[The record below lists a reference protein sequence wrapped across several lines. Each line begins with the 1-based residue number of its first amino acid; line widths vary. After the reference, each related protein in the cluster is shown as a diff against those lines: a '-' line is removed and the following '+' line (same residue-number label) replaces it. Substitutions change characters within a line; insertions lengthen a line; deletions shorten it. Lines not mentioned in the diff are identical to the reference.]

1 MGSPRSFTVLGG
13 GLSGLSA
20 AFHLSRRF
28 PARTGTRITL
38 LEKSSRL
45 GGWVQSERVRVKDK
59 HGHEAEILLES
70 GPRTLR
76 PASKAV
82 LEIVSIFT
90 SVVMYLFAGRAVRAS
105 LHDNTAGKVL

>member
-1 MGSPRSFTVLGG
+1 M
-13 GLSGLSA
+13 
-20 AFHLSRRF
+20 
-28 PARTGTRITL
+28 
-38 LEKSSRL
+38 
-45 GGWVQSERVRVKDK
+45 KDK

-105 LHDNTAGKVL
+105 LHDNTAGKV